1 MRQAIQELQ
10 PQGAKPGQAGLLWP
24 VFLSALMTLG
34 SLLGV
39 YQTFGEHTPGL
50 LAPVLAGLVALL
62 CCLLGWAF
70 QEKHAVLAAL
80 PVLPWV
86 ILFAAAGPAALWRG
100 GKLWLNDLFTR
111 WNLAHDG
118 ALSLFQVEGT
128 MGDLLALAC
137 LLALLCGCAVW
148 FFVAGRRVLPC
159 GVVGGLVVL
168 LQLLGGTF
176 SPLACALFLGAFLGL
191 WITRDGGAPSRRG
204 VFVWLAAVVLL
215 ALGTL
220 WGGSRTLPSVDQ
232 LRENMTQGV
241 HDLRYGETVLP
252 LGDLRQ
258 AEKLNESQE
267 DMLTVHTG
275 QEKALYLRGYVGE
288 DYRSGVW
295 SPLAN
300 RTYTGENAGMLD
312 WLHEQGFDPLTQ
324 PAEYYR
330 LSGEE
335 DQPEQNTL
343 SLQISGAARDRIYS
357 TSRPP
362 CLPCPRRGC
371 SRSRTR
377 PWPPRASSASGAMKR
392 RSAPAPAR
400 PS

>member
-50 LAPVLAGLVALL
+50 LVPMLAGLAALL

-137 LLALLCGCAVW
+137 LLALLCGCAVC
-148 FFVAGRRVLPC
+148 FFVTGRRVLPC
-159 GVVGGLVVL
+159 GVVG
-168 LQLLGGTF
+168 
-176 SPLACALFLGAFLGL
+176 A
-191 WITRDGGAPSRRG
+191 W
-204 VFVWLAAVVLL
+204 
-215 ALGTL
+215 
-220 WGGSRTLPSVDQ
+220 
-232 LRENMTQGV
+232 
-241 HDLRYGETVLP
+241 
-252 LGDLRQ
+252 
-258 AEKLNESQE
+258 
-267 DMLTVHTG
+267 
-275 QEKALYLRGYVGE
+275 
-288 DYRSGVW
+288 W
-295 SPLAN
+295 SCCN
-300 RTYTGENAGMLD
+300 CWAGR
-312 WLHEQGFDPLTQ
+312 F
-324 PAEYYR
+324 
-330 LSGEE
+330 
-335 DQPEQNTL
+335 
-343 SLQISGAARDRIYS
+343 
-357 TSRPP
+357 
-362 CLPCPRRGC
+362 
-371 SRSRTR
+371 R
-377 PWPPRASSASGAMKR
+377 PWPVRCFWGHFWAFGSRGTGERPLAGVCSSGWRRWCCWPWAPCGAAAR
-392 RSAPAPAR
+392 RSPLWTSCGR
-400 PS
+400 T

>member
-50 LAPVLAGLVALL
+50 LVPVLAGLAALL

-137 LLALLCGCAVW
+137 LLALLCGCAVC
-148 FFVAGRRVLPC
+148 FFVTGRRVLPC
-159 GVVGGLVVL
+159 V
-168 LQLLGGTF
+168 
-176 SPLACALFLGAFLGL
+176 
-191 WITRDGGAPSRRG
+191 
-204 VFVWLAAVVLL
+204 
-215 ALGTL
+215 
-220 WGGSRTLPSVDQ
+220 
-232 LRENMTQGV
+232 
-241 HDLRYGETVLP
+241 
-252 LGDLRQ
+252 
-258 AEKLNESQE
+258 
-267 DMLTVHTG
+267 
-275 QEKALYLRGYVGE
+275 
-288 DYRSGVW
+288 
-295 SPLAN
+295 
-300 RTYTGENAGMLD
+300 
-312 WLHEQGFDPLTQ
+312 
-324 PAEYYR
+324 
-330 LSGEE
+330 LSG
-335 DQPEQNTL
+335 
-343 SLQISGAARDRIYS
+343 A
-357 TSRPP
+357 
-362 CLPCPRRGC
+362 
-371 SRSRTR
+371 
-377 PWPPRASSASGAMKR
+377 
-392 RSAPAPAR
+392 
-400 PS
+400 

>member
-34 SLLGV
+34 GLLGV

-50 LAPVLAGLVALL
+50 LLPVLAGLVALL

-137 LLALLCGCAVW
+137 LLALLCGCAVC
-148 FFVAGRRVLPC
+148 FFVTGRRVLPC

-191 WITRDGGAPSRRG
+191 WITRDGGAPLAGACSSGWRRWCCWPWAPCG
-204 VFVWLAAVVLL
+204 AA
-215 ALGTL
+215 A
-220 WGGSRTLPSVDQ
+220 R
-232 LRENMTQGV
+232 R
-241 HDLRYGETVLP
+241 
-252 LGDLRQ
+252 
-258 AEKLNESQE
+258 
-267 DMLTVHTG
+267 
-275 QEKALYLRGYVGE
+275 
-288 DYRSGVW
+288 
-295 SPLAN
+295 SPLWTSCG
-300 RTYTGENAGMLD
+300 RT
-312 WLHEQGFDPLTQ
+312 
-324 PAEYYR
+324 
-330 LSGEE
+330 
-335 DQPEQNTL
+335 
-343 SLQISGAARDRIYS
+343 
-357 TSRPP
+357 
-362 CLPCPRRGC
+362 
-371 SRSRTR
+371 
-377 PWPPRASSASGAMKR
+377 
-392 RSAPAPAR
+392 
-400 PS
+400 